1 MYYTGFADEAGTDLD
16 IQIKATKEL
25 GWKFIETRAL
35 MGSNLAFIDD
45 ATFDEVCRKID
56 AAGIKFSCFGSGVA
70 NWATSITE
78 SPEKSYDEIRR
89 AVPRM
94 QKLGIEYIRI
104 MSFPVKDM
112 DKHESFAEEAFTRLK
127 TISKIAE
134 DGGVICVL
142 ENCSGWAS
150 GSHEHILRALEAVN
164 SPALKLVFDTG
175 NPVFDDDVRG
185 VTPYKKQDSW
195 EFYNAVKDH
204 IVYVHIKDGYMKD
217 EKEVFTFPGEGNGYV
232 KKIVKD
238 LLVNGYDGGF
248 SIEPHMAVVFHDQSV
263 KSEADIRYNNYIEY
277 GKRFM
282 KIVDEIKKNICSTI

>member
-1 MYYTGFADEAGTDLD
+1 MYYTGFADEAGADLD

-45 ATFDEVCRKID
+45 AAFDEVCRKID
-56 AAGIKFSCFGSGVA
+56 AAGIKFNSFGSGVG

-112 DKHESFAEEAFTRLK
+112 DRYESFAEEAFTRLK

-150 GSHEHILRALEAVN
+150 GSYEHTLRTLEAVN

-175 NPVFDDDVRG
+175 NPVFDDDVRKY
-185 VTPYKKQDSW
+185 PYKKQDSW

-204 IVYVHIKDGYMKD
+204 IVYIHIKDGYMD
-217 EKEVFTFPGEGNGYV
+217 GDKEAFTFPGEGNGCV

-238 LLVNGYDGGF
+238 LLKNGYDGGF

-282 KIVDEIKKNICSTI
+282 KIVDEVKK